1 MLPKRLALALSML
14 ILTGCSSLSLDAG
27 QGNKA
32 SETKENTKA
41 VTSTETKAEATSQAQ
56 TQPATK
62 PVSQSQA
69 TVPAT
74 EPFSKPSNPSQ
85 AADKDQ
91 TTADQWA
98 NKFVPGLIIGEVP
111 VGGLTE
117 EEAQN
122 KVNQALEE
130 AKSQVIKV
138 SYQGVDLEKTQ
149 DQLGIKYD
157 MAAAFAKAKEFMDG
171 LSESDLREYVQ
182 TKEKKVIALEA
193 SGDAGKLAAF
203 ADEAEKA
210 YNKPVKGATAGRKLD
225 RDKLLSQVE
234 KALGMWPDD
243 NEVTA
248 PVKVLPSPEASKEPT
263 EGQEVLGK
271 GSSRYLKDYYD
282 RAHNIKRAA
291 GSLNGVVVH
300 PGETF
305 SFNDQVGAASIKN
318 GYKKTY
324 VYTGDGLAEGPGGGV
339 CQVSST
345 LYNAIIRAG
354 LPTPERHNH
363 GYTVTYLP
371 VGMDAAIYYPGVDLK
386 FTNTFDTAVTIRTSA
401 KSGKL
406 KIWLEGDENAKGGYT
421 YKFRQVDL
429 KEGKRNWTIV
439 KSNDLK
445 KGDSIIRNYPHPET
459 SVKIYRKTYLN
470 GKLVKDEHFDT
481 CTYREMK
488 GYKTVGR

>member
-1 MLPKRLALALSML
+1 MLDKKRLALALSML
-14 ILTGCSSLSLDAG
+14 IFTGCSSLSVDAG
-27 QGNKA
+27 KANNA
-32 SETKENTKA
+32 SETKEQTQGI
-41 VTSTETKAEATSQAQ
+41 TSSETKAEATSQTQ
-56 TQPATK
+56 TQPTTK
-62 PVSQSQA
+62 PVSKA

-74 EPFSKPSNPSQ
+74 EPSSQPINPSQ
-85 AADKDQ
+85 AADKEQ
-91 TTADQWA
+91 TTANQWA
-98 NKFVPGLIIGEVP
+98 DKFVPGLIIGEVP

-117 EEAQN
+117 EEAQT

-149 DQLGIKYD
+149 EELGIKYD
-157 MAAAFAKAKEFMDG
+157 MAGAFAKAKEFMDD
-171 LSESDLREYVQ
+171 LTESDLRDYIQ

-210 YNKPVKGATAGRKLD
+210 YNKPVAGATAGRKLN
-225 RDKLLSQVE
+225 RDKLISQVE

-248 PVKVLPSPEASKEPT
+248 PVKVLPSPEASKEPA
-263 EGQEVLGK
+263 EGQGVLGK
-271 GSSRYLKDYYD
+271 GSSRYPKDYYD
-282 RAHNIKRAA
+282 RAFNIKRAA
-291 GSLNGVVVH
+291 KSLNGVVVH

-305 SFNDQVGAASIKN
+305 SFNDQVGPASIKN

-386 FTNTFDTAVTIRTSA
+386 FKNTFDTPVTIRTSA

-439 KSNDLK
+439 KSDDLK